1 MSILLVSLGNF
12 IIDSS
17 LLSCYA
23 MYKNGGENMKQ
34 GERVK
39 EIRKSLGLTLEK
51 FGLKL
56 GVQKSAISK
65 LENDENKLTK
75 QMATA
80 ICNAFNVNYFW
91 LINGEGEMF
100 TAIPETIIDE
110 VVDEFELDENDK
122 IILTAYLNATPE
134 ERKNIKNFLLSIAE
148 KLQKKDGN

>member
-1 MSILLVSLGNF
+1 MT
-12 IIDSS
+12 
-17 LLSCYA
+17 
-23 MYKNGGENMKQ
+23 Q

-39 EIRKSLGLTLEK
+39 KIRKELGLTLVK
-51 FGLKL
+51 FGEKIGMKNNSISQIENGKNSLTDQ
-56 GVQKSAISK
+56 VAKS
-65 LENDENKLTK
+65 
-75 QMATA
+75 
-80 ICNAFNVNYFW
+80 ICNTFGVNYFW

-122 IILTAYLNATPE
+122 IILTAYLNTTPE

>member
-1 MSILLVSLGNF
+1 MT
-12 IIDSS
+12 
-17 LLSCYA
+17 
-23 MYKNGGENMKQ
+23 Q

-39 EIRKSLGLTLEK
+39 KVRKELGLTLVK
-51 FGLKL
+51 FGEKIGMKNNSISQIENEKNSLTDQ
-56 GVQKSAISK
+56 VAKS
-65 LENDENKLTK
+65 
-75 QMATA
+75 

-110 VVDEFELDENDK
+110 VVDEFDLDENDK
-122 IILTAYLNATPE
+122 IVITAYLNATPE